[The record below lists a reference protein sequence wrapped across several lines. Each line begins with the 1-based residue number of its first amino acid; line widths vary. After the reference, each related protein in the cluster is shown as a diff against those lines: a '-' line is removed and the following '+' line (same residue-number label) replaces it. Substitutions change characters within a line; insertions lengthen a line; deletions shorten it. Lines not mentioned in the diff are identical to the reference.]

1 MKKLILSIGCLC
13 LLALGSSLAMADD
26 STPAE
31 GPSPRLGVEGGI
43 DLANFNGQNVNDV
56 FASRLG
62 FVGGAFLDLPL
73 GAVLN
78 LQPEILYDQ
87 KGGKFNGNSYQL
99 NYVEVPILL
108 DIAFIGPLGL
118 LVGPSF
124 DLNTTTNSGISN
136 VNNTDIGLMLGG
148 QLNLDRFLVSCRY
161 EVGLSNISSSNA
173 VQNGTF
179 DVLVGLSFL

>member
-1 MKKLILSIGCLC
+1 MKKLILSLGCLC
-13 LLALGSSLAMADD
+13 LLALGNSLAMADD

-31 GPSPRLGVEGGI
+31 GPLPRLGVEGGI

-56 FASRLG
+56 FGSRLG
-62 FVGGAFLDLPL
+62 LVGGAFLDVPV
-73 GAVLN
+73 GAVLY
-78 LQPEILYDQ
+78 LQPEILYAQ
-87 KGGKFNGNSYQL
+87 KGGKYNGNAYTL

-118 LVGPSF
+118 LVGPAF
-124 DLNTTTNSGISN
+124 DLNTTNNSGISN
-136 VNNTDIGLMLGG
+136 VNNTDIGLVLGG

-161 EVGLSNISSSNA
+161 EVGLSNISSNNA

-179 DVLVGLSFL
+179 TALVGLSFI